1 MTRRT
6 LDRWRIKAS
15 AAAAVAMLMAGSAQA
30 MNFAEAVAAAKSND
44 APYRGAGH
52 ELESARQ
59 GVPIARASLLPQ
71 VGLSG
76 SYSDVHGTRSFFNSL
91 NQETKVGV
99 AYTSPNAA
107 LQMRMPLFNGEAWAR
122 LDQAQAQADQAES
135 LYRARGLDLI
145 DRVGTA
151 YLQTLLSTETLS
163 LSEQERVS
171 SEGQLKRSTERFK
184 RGEGTRTEEA
194 LAQANADVAR
204 VKVFEAKDQLEVAK
218 RALQRLTGRETTAL
232 NAISP
237 DFIPD
242 EAAHGTLFE
251 WLDVAVRN
259 SPTLKVKQQAVVAA
273 QFAVKRQSAGHLP
286 KVDLVASVARSE
298 NESLTN
304 LGQTSVLKSLGL
316 QVNVPLYSGGGV
328 SASVKQAVA
337 EQQRAEEE
345 LRNERENVEAQ
356 VQKNYLL
363 VANGA
368 ARVQAYRRA
377 AESSQVAYNGA
388 VRAQE
393 AGMGTTADVLDAL
406 TRLYT
411 ARRDLAFARYDYL
424 AARLRLKANAGLP
437 LDEVTSDI
445 DRLLPVPVTTASKQP

>member
-1 MTRRT
+1 MRRRFLPLKT
-6 LDRWRIKAS
+6 A
-15 AAAAVAMLMAGSAQA
+15 AAAAVLLLAGGAHA

-59 GVPIARASLLPQ
+59 GVPIARAGLLPQ
-71 VGLSG
+71 VGLST

-91 NQETKVGV
+91 NQEAKVGV
-99 AYTSPNAA
+99 AYTSPYAS
-107 LQMRMPLFNGEAWAR
+107 LQLRMPLFNGESWAR

-151 YLQTLLSTETLS
+151 YLQTLIAAESLA

-171 SEGQLKRSTERFK
+171 SEGQLKRSGERFK

-194 LAQANADVAR
+194 LAQSNFDLAR

-218 RALQRLTGRETTAL
+218 RALQRLTGRTVTDL

-237 DFIPD
+237 EFLPD
-242 EAAHGTLFE
+242 EAGHGSLYE
-251 WLDVAVRN
+251 WLETGVRN
-259 SPTLKVKQQAVVAA
+259 SPTLQVKQQALLAA
-273 QFAVKRQSAGHLP
+273 QFNVKRQAAGHLP
-286 KVDLVASVARSE
+286 RVDLIASVTRSE

-304 LGQTSVLKSLGL
+304 LGQTSVLKSLGVQL
-316 QVNVPLYSGGGV
+316 NVPLYSGGGV

-337 EQQRAEEE
+337 EQQRAEED
-345 LRNERENVEAQ
+345 LRNERENVEVQ

-393 AGMGTTADVLDAL
+393 AGMGTTADVLDAQ
-406 TRLYT
+406 TRLFA

>member
-6 LDRWRIKAS
+6 FNRWRIKAS
-15 AAAAVAMLMAGSAQA
+15 AAAALAMLLAGHAQA

-52 ELESARQ
+52 EMESARQ
-59 GVPIARASLLPQ
+59 GVPIARSSLLPQ
-71 VGLSG
+71 VAMSG
-76 SYSDVHGTRSFFNSL
+76 SYSDVHGTKSFFNSL
-91 NQETKVGV
+91 NQEAKVGV
-99 AYTSPNAA
+99 AYTAPSAS
-107 LQMRMPLFNGEAWAR
+107 LQMRMPLFNAESWAR
-122 LDQAQAQADQAES
+122 LDQAEAQANQAE
-135 LYRARGLDLI
+135 LRYRASGLDLI
-145 DRVGTA
+145 DRVGSA
-151 YLQTLLSTETLS
+151 YLNTLLAVENVNLA
-163 LSEQERVS
+163 EQERVS
-171 SEGQLKRSTERFK
+171 SEGQLKRASERFK

-194 LAQANADVAR
+194 LAQSNFDLAL
-204 VKVFEAKDQLEVAK
+204 VKVFEARDQLEVAK
-218 RALQRLTGRETTAL
+218 RALQRLTGRPVTAL

-237 DFIPD
+237 EFLPD
-242 EAAHGTLFE
+242 QAGHGSLFE
-251 WLDVAVRN
+251 WLELGVRN
-259 SPTLKVKQQAVVAA
+259 NPTLQAKQQAVVAA

-286 KVDLVASVARSE
+286 RVDLVASVARSE

-304 LGQTSVLKSLGL
+304 LGQTSVLKTLGV
-316 QVNVPLYSGGGV
+316 QVNVPLYSGGAV
-328 SASVKQAVA
+328 SAGVKQAVA
-337 EQQRAEEE
+337 EQQRAEED
-345 LRNERENVEAQ
+345 LRNQREEVEAQ

-377 AESSQVAYNGA
+377 AESSQVAYTGS

-411 ARRDLAFARYDYL
+411 ARRDLALARYEYL
-424 AARLRLKANAGLP
+424 GARLRLKASAGLP

-445 DRLLPVPVTTASKQP
+445 DRLLPISVATASKQP

>member
-1 MTRRT
+1 MSTMRRVIN
-6 LDRWRIKAS
+6 RWRIT
-15 AAAAVAMLMAGSAQA
+15 AAAAAMLVAGSAQA
-30 MNFAEAVAAAKSND
+30 MNFAEAVAAARSND

-59 GVPIARASLLPQ
+59 GVPIARSSLLPQ
-71 VGLSG
+71 VGLSS
-76 SYSDVHGTRSFFNSL
+76 SYADVHGTRSFFNGL
-91 NQETKVGV
+91 NQEAKVGV
-99 AYTSPNAA
+99 AYTSPYASLA
-107 LQMRMPLFNGEAWAR
+107 MRMPLFNGEAWAR
-122 LDQAQAQADQAES
+122 LDQAQVQAEQAES

-151 YLQTLLSTETLS
+151 YLQALLSAESLS
-163 LSEQERVS
+163 LAEQEQVS

-194 LAQANADVAR
+194 LAQSNFDVAR

-218 RALQRLTGRETTAL
+218 RGLQRLTGRPATDL
-232 NAISP
+232 NRISP
-237 DFIPD
+237 DFVPD
-242 EAAHGTLFE
+242 EAAHGSLYE
-251 WLDVAVRN
+251 WLETAVRN
-259 SPTLKVKQQAVVAA
+259 SPTLQARQQALVAA
-273 QFAVKRQSAGHLP
+273 QFNVKRQAAGHLP
-286 KVDLVASVARSE
+286 RVDLVASIARSE

-304 LGQTSVLKSLGL
+304 LGQTSVLKSLSL

-337 EQQRAEEE
+337 EQSRAEEE
-345 LRNERENVEAQ
+345 VRNERENVEVQ

-368 ARVQAYRRA
+368 ARVLAYRRA
-377 AESSQVAYNGA
+377 AESSQVAYTGA
-388 VRAQE
+388 IRAQE
-393 AGMGTTADVLDAL
+393 AGMGTTADALDAL

-445 DRLLPVPVTTASKQP
+445 DRLLPVPVTLASKQP

>member
-1 MTRRT
+1 MSTMRRVIN
-6 LDRWRIKAS
+6 RWRIT
-15 AAAAVAMLMAGSAQA
+15 AAAAAMLVAGSAQA
-30 MNFAEAVAAAKSND
+30 MNFAEAVAAARSND

-59 GVPIARASLLPQ
+59 GVPIARSSLLPQ
-71 VGLSG
+71 VGLSS
-76 SYSDVHGTRSFFNSL
+76 SYADVHGTRSFFNGL
-91 NQETKVGV
+91 NQEAKVGV
-99 AYTSPNAA
+99 AYTTPYASLA
-107 LQMRMPLFNGEAWAR
+107 MRMPLFNGEAWAR
-122 LDQAQAQADQAES
+122 LDQAQVQAEQAES

-151 YLQTLLSTETLS
+151 YLQALLSAESLS
-163 LSEQERVS
+163 LAEQEQVS

-194 LAQANADVAR
+194 LAQSNFDVAR

-218 RALQRLTGRETTAL
+218 RGLQRLTGRPATDL
-232 NAISP
+232 NRISP
-237 DFIPD
+237 DFVPD
-242 EAAHGTLFE
+242 EAAHGSLYE
-251 WLDVAVRN
+251 WLETAVRN
-259 SPTLKVKQQAVVAA
+259 SPTLQARQQALVAA
-273 QFAVKRQSAGHLP
+273 QFNVKRQAAGHLP
-286 KVDLVASVARSE
+286 RVDLVASIARSE

-304 LGQTSVLKSLGL
+304 LGQTSVLKSLSL

-337 EQQRAEEE
+337 EQSRAEEE
-345 LRNERENVEAQ
+345 VRNERENVEVQ

-368 ARVQAYRRA
+368 ARVLAYRRA
-377 AESSQVAYNGA
+377 AESSQVAYTGA
-388 VRAQE
+388 IRAQE
-393 AGMGTTADVLDAL
+393 AGMGTTADALDAL

-445 DRLLPVPVTTASKQP
+445 DRLLPVPVTLASKQP